1 MCWQSTDAQHI
12 RFESAVGSHPQPLAP
27 AALASAS
34 RAQHALAL
42 RGAGPPQHESVF
54 CSLPA
59 RVSVIAA
66 LDIVIPLI
74 EVSTRRSPANDED
87 AGRRKRTQRLVVWI
101 RAAGALRSRRRITCA
116 GRPAM
121 KIGDA
126 AATSTWISQH
136 RTSIWRRPRPTQKTP
151 LQANDAGE
159 FASNDLRPRRCSV
172 VFRSAPPIPEANSG
186 RYSYENRTS
195 SVDRGS
201 CGDWRR
207 RRRFPTV
214 LSFSLEVEIEGRW
227 PWARTQVADARPGQL
242 P

>member
-59 RVSVIAA
+59 SVSVIAA

-87 AGRRKRTQRLVVWI
+87 AGRRKGRNDYLSGFERQVRF
-101 RAAGALRSRRRITCA
+101 AA
-116 GRPAM
+116 
-121 KIGDA
+121 DA
-126 AATSTWISQH
+126 ASHAPGD
-136 RTSIWRRPRPTQKTP
+136 RR
-151 LQANDAGE
+151 
-159 FASNDLRPRRCSV
+159 
-172 VFRSAPPIPEANSG
+172 
-186 RYSYENRTS
+186 
-195 SVDRGS
+195 
-201 CGDWRR
+201 
-207 RRRFPTV
+207 
-214 LSFSLEVEIEGRW
+214 
-227 PWARTQVADARPGQL
+227 
-242 P
+242 